1 MQLLLNRVLSFE
13 LKFPTT
19 ERRWGGGWSLQPW
32 MLGLKSGQKELVL
45 AK

>member
-19 ERRWGGGWSLQPW
+19 ERRWGGGGVVIAALD
-32 MLGLKSGQKELVL
+32 
-45 AK
+45 ARA